1 MIFKLKLVFTR
12 FWVPEISWCCSFD
25 VNVNYC
31 WVFFSVHHPG
41 SGVNYGILD
50 PRTTQVK
57 RNIRYLH
64 QVSFSLPKYDFSLSG
79 VSLVTH
85 ILSPKKSCLS
95 LAKYLHLQASHLE
108 LLRDHCSGRLTPC
121 CGDGALQ
128 VIIFTFYFFFYV
140 TACLCVS
147 ALFFIHPLLW
157 WRGSTGDHFYLIL
170 ACMLLLA
177 FALFVYKLIY

>member
-25 VNVNYC
+25 INVNYC
-31 WVFFSVHHPG
+31 WVLFLSSPSWVRRQLWDSWSTDHPG
-41 SGVNYGILD
+41 E
-50 PRTTQVK
+50 RK
-57 RNIRYLH
+57 IRYMH
-64 QVSFSLPKYDFSLSG
+64 QVSFSLPKFDFSLSG

-128 VIIFTFYFFFYV
+128 VIIFTFYFFF
-140 TACLCVS
+140 
-147 ALFFIHPLLW
+147 
-157 WRGSTGDHFYLIL
+157 
-170 ACMLLLA
+170 MLLLA
-177 FALFVYKLIY
+177 CVLPLCFSFTPCCGDGALQVIIST